1 MDFRHTMPEGAKR
14 PRASACYAAKRNS
27 PKTGTIMRHNSASK
41 IHILSSSV
49 ATIIA
54 IHDISRYI
62 HNIAIQKQCS
72 SCRDIGLISADW
84 CRRANLC

>member
-1 MDFRHTMPEGAKR
+1 
-14 PRASACYAAKRNS
+14 
-27 PKTGTIMRHNSASK
+27 MRDESRMSK
-41 IHILSSSV
+41 KSLGISV

-84 CRRANLC
+84 RRRANLCWLVQ

>member
-1 MDFRHTMPEGAKR
+1 MAGFYVTAIHFHAAEEVLHHFRDRFIREMNANSIVMDLEYME
-14 PRASACYAAKRNS
+14 
-27 PKTGTIMRHNSASK
+27 I
-41 IHILSSSV
+41 SV